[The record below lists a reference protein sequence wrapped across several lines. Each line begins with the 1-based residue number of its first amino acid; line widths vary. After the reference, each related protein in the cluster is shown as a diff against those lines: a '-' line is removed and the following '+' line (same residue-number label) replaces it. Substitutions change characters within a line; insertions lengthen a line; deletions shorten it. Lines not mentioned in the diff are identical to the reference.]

1 MAVHKHYNAEG
12 EQVGHTE
19 VITPSPWDDAARDEA
34 EALHE
39 SELLICPHCGN
50 LREDCSDPT
59 RPWYPQRN
67 VCYASGALEV
77 VNWRVREKHKKAER
91 TLQNPSLPTDGAT
104 FWVSTHDLSPDDD
117 FI

>member
-1 MAVHKHYNAEG
+1 MVHE
-12 EQVGHTE
+12 
-19 VITPSPWDDAARDEA
+19 SPWDDAARDEA
-34 EALHE
+34 EALYE
-39 SELLICPHCGN
+39 AELLVCQHCGN

-77 VNWRVREKHKKAER
+77 ANWMFRKKHEKAER
-91 TLQNPSLPTDGAT
+91 SLANPSLPTDGT
-104 FWVSTHDLSPDDD
+104 TVWVSQHDLTPEDT